1 MSSRDV
7 RLFLQDMLTSCDRVL
22 RYTEGMNRDVFFAD
36 TLVFDATMRNIE
48 ILGEACKQIPPDLRE
63 QYPAIPWRK
72 ISGLRDI
79 VIHHY
84 FGIDENIVWDVIRH
98 QIPHLR
104 VQLAHVLH
112 TINQP

>member
-7 RLFLQDMLTSCDRVL
+7 RLFLQDMVTSCDRVL
-22 RYTEGMNRDVFFAD
+22 RYTEGMSRDAFFAD

-63 QYPAIPWRK
+63 QYPDIPWRK
-72 ISGLRDI
+72 MSGLRDI

-84 FGIDENIVWDVIRH
+84 FGIDENIVWDVICH
-98 QIPHLR
+98 QVPPLR
-104 VQLAHVLH
+104 TQLALVL
-112 TINQP
+112 TTFNQS